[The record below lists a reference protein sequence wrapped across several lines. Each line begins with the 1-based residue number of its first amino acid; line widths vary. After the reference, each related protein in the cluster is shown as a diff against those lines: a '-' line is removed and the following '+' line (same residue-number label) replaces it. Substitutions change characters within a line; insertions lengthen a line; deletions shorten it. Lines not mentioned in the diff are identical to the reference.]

1 MNDTEII
8 INGQTYVRK
17 DTETEQTKQEE
28 KIVWIAI
35 KNRFT
40 GSIIFQSS
48 KTTYREAINEC
59 IEEALH
65 TWANADLTNAK
76 LTNADLTRADLT
88 NADLTRA
95 DLTNAD
101 LTDANLTNAD
111 LTDANLTACQ
121 YYMGRSNE
129 NFEALCKAI
138 KTIKW
143 NGKTGADFIK

>member
-65 TWANADLTNAK
+65 TWADAN
-76 LTNADLTRADLT
+76 
-88 NADLTRA
+88 
-95 DLTNAD
+95 
-101 LTDANLTNAD
+101 LTDANLTRAD

-121 YYMGRSNE
+121 YYMGRSKE

-138 KTIKW
+138 KSIKW
-143 NGKTGADFIK
+143 NGKTGADFIQ